1 MLFRSAV
8 CLVLAPRGSLWL
20 AALAIVLQQLIL
32 DIGFASFCVDH
43 GWRRCENQRA
53 PSRTSSGEGHLGMI
67 ETKAFIGAIEA
78 ADAIVKTANVVL
90 VGNHPPC
97 RPYSQSS
104 ACPRAKM
111 ALRLPEPPS
120 AARERGL

>member
-1 MLFRSAV
+1 MDDDELNRVEAEVRKLVQLVCREYVYFSAPHSARP
-8 CLVLAPRGSLWL
+8 APCS
-20 AALAIVLQQLIL
+20 AQLPT
-32 DIGFASFCVDH
+32 AQVDNH
-43 GWRRCENQRA
+43 QF
-53 PSRTSSGEGHLGMI
+53 PSMPFEALGMI
-67 ETKAFIGAIEA
+67 ETKGFIGAIEA